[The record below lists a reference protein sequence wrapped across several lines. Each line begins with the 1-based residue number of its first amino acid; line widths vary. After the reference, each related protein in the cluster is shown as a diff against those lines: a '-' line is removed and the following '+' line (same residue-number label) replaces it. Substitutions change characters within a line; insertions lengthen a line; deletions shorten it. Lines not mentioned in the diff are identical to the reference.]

1 MGWSSL
7 PEAVGVFREGNYKEW
22 VVTSGYPE
30 LVAAI
35 SSEIIRNGSIPF
47 VRFMELALYHPQFGY
62 YMRQSDCVERER
74 IGWSGDFYTSSDVHP
89 ILGRAIAGQARQMD
103 EVLGRPAPFTI
114 VEMGAGKGLLARDC
128 LAAIHAE
135 QDDFASRVR
144 YVLIERSP
152 AMRSL
157 QGQNLAP
164 WLSKPG
170 LVTWVEGLDGL
181 APESVTGLFLSN
193 ELIDAFPVHRIQV
206 KAGRTEELYVDYRN
220 GRFVGCLKPLSTPAL
235 DQFLQRLTPTW
246 PEGYRTEVNFLAMD
260 WMEEVA
266 GRMERGFVLT
276 IDYGHTAQ
284 DLYGPER
291 KDGTFLC
298 YFQQQTNDDP
308 FIRVGEQDMTTHV
321 DFSSLASVGEMHG
334 LHVTGFTNQMSFL
347 MGLGVEDMIEK
358 LEPES
363 PSFHAALHL
372 LKPDGMGSTFK
383 VLIQHKGISPPELG
397 GLKFK
402 PFFGS
407 ALATCSAA

>member
-1 MGWSSL
+1 MITGH
-7 PEAVGVFREGNYKEW
+7 
-22 VVTSGYPE
+22 PE

-35 SSEIIRNGSIPF
+35 SSEITRNGPIPF
-47 VRFMELALYHPQFGY
+47 IRYMELALYHPQYGY
-62 YMRQSDCVERER
+62 YMRQPDGADQERV
-74 IGWSGDFYTSSDVHP
+74 GWSGDFYTSSDVYP
-89 ILGRAIAGQARQMD
+89 ILGRALAAQARQMD
-103 EVLGRPAPFTI
+103 ELVGCPTPFTI

-144 YVLIERSP
+144 CVLIERSP
-152 AMRSL
+152 AMLKL
-157 QGQNLAP
+157 QRQNLAP
-164 WLSKPG
+164 WLNKPG
-170 LVTWVEGLDGL
+170 LITWVEGLGGL

-206 KAGRTEELYVDYRN
+206 TAEGTEELYVDFRD
-220 GRFVGCLKPLSTPAL
+220 GHFVDCLKSLSTVAL
-235 DQFLQRLTPTW
+235 AQYLQQLDITW
-246 PEGYRTEVNFLAMD
+246 PEGYRTEVNLQAMD
-260 WMEEVA
+260 WMEQVA
-266 GRMERGFVLT
+266 RRMDRGFVLT

-298 YFQQQTNDDP
+298 YFQQQTNEDP
-308 FIRVGEQDMTTHV
+308 FIRVGEQDMTAHV
-321 DFSSLASVGEMHG
+321 DFSSLASVGEKQG

-347 MGLGVEDMIEK
+347 MGLGVEEMIGE

-363 PSFHAALHL
+363 PEFRAAIHL

-383 VLIQHKGISPPELG
+383 VLVQHKGISRPELD

-407 ALATCSAA
+407 ALAVGANG

>member
-1 MGWSSL
+1 MITGH
-7 PEAVGVFREGNYKEW
+7 
-22 VVTSGYPE
+22 PE

-35 SSEIIRNGSIPF
+35 SSEITRNGPIPF

-62 YMRQSDCVERER
+62 YMRQPDGADQER
-74 IGWSGDFYTSSDVHP
+74 IGWSGDFYTSSDVYP
-89 ILGRAIAGQARQMD
+89 ILGRALAAQARQMD
-103 EVLGRPAPFTI
+103 ELVSRPTPFTI
-114 VEMGAGKGLLARDC
+114 VEMGAGKGFLARDC

-152 AMRSL
+152 AMREL
-157 QGQNLAP
+157 QRQNLAP

-170 LVTWVEGLDGL
+170 LVTWVDGLDAL
-181 APESVTGLFLSN
+181 APQSVTGLFFSN

-206 KAGRTEELYVDYRN
+206 TAERTEELYVDYRD
-220 GRFVGCLKPLSTPAL
+220 GRFVGCLKPLSTAAL
-235 DQFLQRLTPTW
+235 AHYLQELDTTW
-246 PEGYRTEVNFLAMD
+246 PEGYRTEVNLQAMD
-260 WMEEVA
+260 WMEQVA
-266 GRMERGFVLT
+266 RRMDRGFVLT

-298 YFQQQTNDDP
+298 YFQHQTNEDP
-308 FIRVGEQDMTTHV
+308 FIRVGEQDMTAHV
-321 DFSSLASVGEMHG
+321 DFSSLASVGEKQG

-347 MGLGVEDMIEK
+347 MGLGVEEMIGE
-358 LEPES
+358 LEQES
-363 PSFHAALHL
+363 QEFRAAIHL
-372 LKPDGMGSTFK
+372 LKPNGMGSTFK
-383 VLIQHKGISPPELG
+383 VLVQHKGISRPELD

-407 ALATCSAA
+407 ALAVTGASHNHG